1 MGLNHLSYQIQ
12 IDQAKKIAK
21 DLYPIDGKA
30 IVLLG
35 ELDFNYF
42 LNRLKLNNF
51 RYRLTYLI
59 EIKKAPKNIFR
70 A

>member
-1 MGLNHLSYQIQ
+1 MRLNHLSYQIQ
-12 IDQAKKIAK
+12 IDQARN
-21 DLYPIDGKA
+21 LYPIDGKA

-35 ELDFNYF
+35 EVDFNYF
-42 LNRLKLNNF
+42 LNCLKLNNF